1 MTKTVDIQPVSRSAY
16 DAAANDK
23 LKTLLDELVRVV
35 RNAANWKVRKKTLL
49 DIIAELE
56 AVTCALHQMSHEEEE
71 KAASDKEDPETF
83 FIQTLPM
90 YIGVILEKLAE
101 PKITCIEQAA
111 FLHDQHPSRTP
122 GGLTGLDRRRFP
134 PFQGVQT
141 LSGGQPLL
149 PAHPVARR
157 GSGDGEPV
165 SDR

>member
-23 LKTLLDELVRVV
+23 LKTLVDELVRVV

-83 FIQTLPM
+83 FIQTLPL

-111 FLHDQHPSRTP
+111 FYMISIHPEHQEASQAWIDADFRHFKEFKRFLAANRYYQRILSRGADLVTES
-122 GGLTGLDRRRFP
+122 R
-134 PFQGVQT
+134 
-141 LSGGQPLL
+141 
-149 PAHPVARR
+149 
-157 GSGDGEPV
+157 
-165 SDR
+165 